1 MKIKNLF
8 LALLLIGAL
17 ASCKKDETAQTDS
30 LALKEKTA
38 VSPDSLTSFSLDSN
52 GLRSNKLATTVPVGA
67 VSGVVNF
74 YRLFSPYEQKHFF
87 ALGQEANILLAQM
100 TNAGGP
106 FPMNNWVLEATACGL
121 QQNATGSFTA
131 PLYRYYRNTGDHYY
145 SNSPNPPLYYVSEGI
160 VGYMSPTFVP
170 LSKPLYSYFKKRGDF
185 DRLYTK
191 DFNELGNGN
200 STWQY
205 EGIIGYVL

>member
-8 LALLLIGAL
+8 LALFFVGAL
-17 ASCKKDETAQTDS
+17 ASCKKDETLSTNVTSKSKAELS
-30 LALKEKTA
+30 
-38 VSPDSLTSFSLDSN
+38 SDSLTSFSPDSK
-52 GLRSNKLATTVPVGA
+52 GIRSNKLAVTVPVDP
-67 VSGVVNF
+67 VSGLINF
-74 YRLFSPYEQKHFF
+74 YRLFSPFEQKHFF
-87 ALGQEANILLAQM
+87 ATGQEANILLAQL
-100 TNAGGP
+100 TTAGGP
-106 FPMNNWVLEATACGL
+106 APMNNWLLEGTACRL
-121 QQNATGSFTA
+121 QQSPTGSFNA

-145 SNSPNPPLYYVSEGI
+145 SNSPNPPLYYVFEGI
-160 VGYMSPTFVP
+160 AGYMSLTPVSGSTP
-170 LSKPLYSYFKKRGDF
+170 LHSYFKRRGDF

>member
-8 LALLLIGAL
+8 LALLLISAL
-17 ASCKKDETAQTDS
+17 ASCKKDETIQTDS
-30 LALKEKTA
+30 LALNEKTA
-38 VSPDSLTSFSLDSN
+38 VSPDSLTSFSPDSN
-52 GLRSNKLATTVPVGA
+52 SMRSNKLAVTVPVDA
-67 VSGVVNF
+67 VSGLINF
-74 YRLFSPYEQKHFF
+74 YRLFSPFEQKHFF
-87 ALGQEANILLAQM
+87 ATGQEANILLAQL
-100 TNAGGP
+100 TTAGGP
-106 FPMNNWVLEATACGL
+106 APMNNWLLEGTACRLL
-121 QQNATGSFTA
+121 QSPTGIFNA

-160 VGYMSPTFVP
+160 AGYMSLTPVSGSTP
-170 LSKPLYSYFKKRGDF
+170 LHSYFKRRGDF